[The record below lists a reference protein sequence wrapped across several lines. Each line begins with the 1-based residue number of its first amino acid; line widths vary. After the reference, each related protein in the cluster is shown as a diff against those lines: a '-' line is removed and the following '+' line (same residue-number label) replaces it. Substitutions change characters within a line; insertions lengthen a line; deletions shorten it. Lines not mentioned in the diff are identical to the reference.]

1 MSEEKQTPWGLILSV
16 ATIISA
22 IAFLSKIFGKDESEM
37 LDERGQ
43 QSRDDLY
50 KRVKPS
56 FEDYQYL
63 DWAKKLNTA
72 LMLNSTEDEDAVY
85 AVFNRFKN
93 ISDLVKTIEFFG
105 TSRKMFSTQY
115 ITLPEAITEYFT
127 KGEKAILNK
136 ILAKKRIDYQF
147 E

>member
-16 ATIISA
+16 ATILSA
-22 IAFLSKIFGKDESEM
+22 IAFLSKIFGKDVNEENEAS
-37 LDERGQ
+37 GQ
-43 QSRDDLY
+43 RSRDDLY

-85 AVFNRFKN
+85 KIFNRFKN

-105 TSRKMFSTQY
+105 TKSVGGAN
-115 ITLPEAITEYFT
+115 L
-127 KGEKAILNK
+127 
-136 ILAKKRIDYQF
+136 
-147 E
+147 

>member
-22 IAFLSKIFGKDESEM
+22 IAFLSKIFGKDVNEEN
-37 LDERGQ
+37 DARGQ

-72 LMLNSTEDEDAVY
+72 LMLNSTEDEQAVY
-85 AVFNRFKN
+85 NIFNRFKN
-93 ISDLVKTIEFFG
+93 VSDLVKTIEFFG
-105 TSRKMFSTQY
+105 TSRKMFTTQY
-115 ITLPEAITEYFT
+115 ITLPEAITELFND
-127 KGEKAILNK
+127 GEKAVLNK
-136 ILAKKRIDYQF
+136 ILAKKKIDYRF